1 MPGIALPL
9 PSTSS
14 GTAEPAAQHTPSLQ
28 LLTATNGTATA
39 AAAAAQQPGSAFQPL
54 ADDGFPSG
62 LRGLNNMGNTCFM
75 NSVLQGL
82 LHAPLL
88 RNYYLLG
95 GHCKQA
101 CSITADGGLCVSC
114 ELVGPADNGDGM
126 LDGPSVDL
134 RCQLLLLVVR
144 FCVSLVSQL

>member
-1 MPGIALPL
+1 MPGVALPL
-9 PSTSS
+9 PSSSS
-14 GTAEPAAQHTPSLQ
+14 GIPAPAAQQEPSLQ
-28 LLTATNGTATA
+28 LPAATNGTATA
-39 AAAAAQQPGSAFQPL
+39 AAPVSLLPGSAFQPL
-54 ADDGFPSG
+54 ADDGFPAG